1 MQIQLDTYRKKAF
14 GRLDTTVWD
23 FWVAQKA
30 LNSHLAAP
38 VLAVLCTP
46 LGSAEVE
53 RSLRKSNKTSNNKFR
68 GARMTAEN
76 KMKVNFLYA
85 NAGLKLQ
92 DLTLRQ

>member
-1 MQIQLDTYRKKAF
+1 MNGNT
-14 GRLDTTVWD
+14 
-23 FWVAQKA
+23 
-30 LNSHLAAP
+30 LNSQNELTT
-38 VLAVLCTP
+38 LF
-46 LGSAEVE
+46 GEDRE
-53 RSLRKSNKTSNNKFR
+53 NSNNKFR